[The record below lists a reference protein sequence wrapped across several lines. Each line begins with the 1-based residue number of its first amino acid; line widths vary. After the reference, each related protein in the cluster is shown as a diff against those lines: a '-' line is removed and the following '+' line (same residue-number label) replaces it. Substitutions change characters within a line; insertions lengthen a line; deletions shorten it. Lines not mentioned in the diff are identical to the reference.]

1 MHPHCRAKEKEK
13 WFNLKIASSPLPK
26 KWRKIKLSPSMYSVS
41 DLVLSSHMR
50 ARGHAGV
57 SWLKKTTFLV
67 KNAPPPLRAQV
78 FHSKLT
84 EAVSSWLMHE
94 FVFTAAQRGS
104 DAATYW
110 VSYGDTA
117 NHSSGLSCSG
127 LSCSAAIPRPTT
139 GGDAAT
145 SRCRGSPTWL
155 WVATKAINIKC
166 WVRHPIAVLV

>member
-1 MHPHCRAKEKEK
+1 MVQFENSFIPASEEVKKNKIVTLYVQCFRSSALLSYEGSRACQGVMIEKDYFSCQK
-13 WFNLKIASSPLPK
+13 RP
-26 KWRKIKLSPSMYSVS
+26 
-41 DLVLSSHMR
+41 
-50 ARGHAGV
+50 
-57 SWLKKTTFLV
+57 
-67 KNAPPPLRAQV
+67 PPPLRAQV

-166 WVRHPIAVLV
+166 WVRIP